1 MSRQKQKG
9 TAFES
14 AIVEYLQNNLCDDTI
29 ERRALNGTADRGDI
43 TGVKFCGQR
52 MTLECKNENRMRLA
66 EYMREAETEA
76 ANDNAFYYAVIHKK
90 RGVGISNAKTI
101 GQQYVTM
108 PLHVF
113 THIIEKS
120 GWYKEALKTE
130 ALKNKENKK

>member
-29 ERRALNGTADRGDI
+29 ERRALNGTCDRGDI
-43 TGVKFCGQR
+43 SGVTFCGSR
-52 MTLECKNENRMRLA
+52 MVLECKNENRMRLA

-76 ANDNAFYYAVIHKK
+76 RNDNAPYYAVIHKK
-90 RGVGISNAKTI
+90 RGVGISTPRTV

-108 PLHVF
+108 PLHMLVS
-113 THIIEKS
+113 IIYEANY
-120 GWYKEALKTE
+120 WREEALT
-130 ALKNKENKK
+130 NKENKK

>member
-14 AIVEYLQNNLCDDTI
+14 AIVEYLQNQLCDETI
-29 ERRALNGTADRGDI
+29 ERRALNGTCDRGDI
-43 TGVKFCGQR
+43 SGVTFGGHR

-76 ANDNAFYYAVIHKK
+76 TNDNAHYYAVIHKK
-90 RGVGISNAKTI
+90 RGVGISTPQTV

-108 PLHVF
+108 PLRLF
-113 THIIEKS
+113 TQILKES
-120 GWYKEALKTE
+120 GWWREE
-130 ALKNKENKK
+130 VLKNKENK

>member
-14 AIVEYLQNNLCDDTI
+14 AIVEYLQDKLCDDTI

-43 TGVKFCGQR
+43 SGVTFCGHR
-52 MTLECKNENRMRLA
+52 MVLECKNEARMRLA

-76 ANDNAFYYAVIHKK
+76 KNDGAFYYAVIHKK
-90 RGVGISNAKTI
+90 RGVGISTLQTV

-108 PLHVF
+108 PLYVLKNMIYDANRWH
-113 THIIEKS
+113 E
-120 GWYKEALKTE
+120 EAH
-130 ALKNKENKK
+130 KNKENKK

>member
-14 AIVEYLQNNLCDDTI
+14 AIVEYLQDKLCDDTI

-43 TGVKFCGQR
+43 SGVTFCGLR
-52 MTLECKNENRMRLA
+52 MVLECKNENRMRLA

-76 ANDNAFYYAVIHKK
+76 KNDGAFYYAVIHKK
-90 RGVGISNAKTI
+90 RGVGISTLQTV

-108 PLHVF
+108 PLYV
-113 THIIEKS
+113 
-120 GWYKEALKTE
+120 
-130 ALKNKENKK
+130 LKNMIYDANRWHKETQEKKGNTK

>member
-14 AIVEYLQNNLCDDTI
+14 AIVEYLQDKLCDDTI

-43 TGVKFCGQR
+43 SGVTFCGLR
-52 MTLECKNENRMRLA
+52 MVLECKNENRMRLA

-76 ANDNAFYYAVIHKK
+76 KNDGAFYYAVIHKK
-90 RGVGISNAKTI
+90 RGVGISTLQTV

-108 PLHVF
+108 PLYV
-113 THIIEKS
+113 
-120 GWYKEALKTE
+120 
-130 ALKNKENKK
+130 LKNMIYDANRWHKETQEKKGNAK